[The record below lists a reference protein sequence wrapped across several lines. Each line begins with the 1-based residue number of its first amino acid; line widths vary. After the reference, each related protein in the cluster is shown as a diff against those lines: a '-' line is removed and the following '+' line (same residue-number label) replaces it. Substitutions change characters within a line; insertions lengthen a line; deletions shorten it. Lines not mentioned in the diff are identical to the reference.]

1 MTKISLQGA
10 KLRPFDEISRVSQ
23 TMAFNGTHTQYSH
36 YSHANNCTMRF
47 AIYLP
52 PMTGES
58 KNVPV
63 LYWLSGLTCSDEN
76 FMQKAGALKTA
87 SQLGIAIVAPDTS
100 PRGDNVPDDPQG
112 SYDFGLGAGFYLN
125 ATQAPFNKHYKMYD
139 YIVDELLPIIEKHFP
154 VRSKKSISGHSM
166 GGHGALT
173 IGLKNPSMFESIS
186 AFSPICNPMNCA
198 WGEKAFTGYLGTD
211 KSEWADYDACELIKK
226 AELKKPILID
236 QGGSDDFL
244 ESQLKPENLVKS
256 ALHADYEIHF
266 NMHSG
271 YDHSYYFISSFIDEH
286 IAFHARY
293 LKE

>member
-52 PMTGES
+52 PMTGDS

-139 YIVDELLPIIEKHFP
+139 YIVDELLPLIEKHFP

>member
-1 MTKISLQGA
+1 MTKISHHGA
-10 KLRPFDEISRVSQ
+10 DLRPYDELSKVSQ

-52 PMTGES
+52 PIAGDL
-58 KNVPV
+58 KDVPV

-76 FMQKAGALKTA
+76 FMQKAGALKIA

-100 PRGDNVPDDPQG
+100 PRGDGVPDDPQG

-139 YIVDELLPIIEKHFP
+139 YIVHELLPLVEKNFP
-154 VRSKKSISGHSM
+154 VSAKKSISGHSM

-173 IGLKNPSMFESIS
+173 IGLKNPTLFESIS

-198 WGEKAFTGYLGTD
+198 WGEKAFTGYLGSD
-211 KSEWADYDACELIKK
+211 KSLWVNYDACELIKNAK
-226 AELKKPILID
+226 LKKPILID
-236 QGGSDDFL
+236 QGSSDDFL

-286 IAFHARY
+286 IAFHAQY

>member
-23 TMAFNGTHTQYSH
+23 TMAFNGTHSQYSH

-52 PMTGES
+52 PMTGDS

-139 YIVDELLPIIEKHFP
+139 YIVDELLPLIEKHFP